1 MKIQNLIISAGIAV
15 AAFAQ
20 AAPETT
26 AKEAYIFSYFCGQS
40 DGLHLAVS
48 DDGLN
53 WTALNGNKSVLKPTV
68 GKDRLMR
75 DPSICRGPD
84 GVYRMVWTTSWH
96 DRIIG
101 YAETRDFVNWSEQRA
116 IPVMEYEKGCR
127 NCWAPELTYDPDT
140 GTYHIYWA
148 STISGRGD
156 GHRIYRTTTRD
167 FKTFTPT
174 EKWFDPGF
182 SVIDAAIVRDS
193 LTHDWVMTIKD
204 EREKPV
210 AKKHILTTR
219 TKSLDKG
226 FPTKLDGP
234 INFGPDWVEGPSPF
248 LVGKE
253 IYVCFDNYR
262 RGRYNMISSSDGGKT
277 WKDRTAELHLPK
289 GIRHGT
295 VIAVPKQEKDAL
307 VERFRAGA
315 FGAPRGLTVE
325 RLENPCGVD
334 APSPRFGWKMASKK
348 VAKGVVQSAYRIMV
362 ASTKGNLA
370 ADKGD
375 LWDTGKVSS
384 ADTIDVEYGGKP
396 LASSRRYWWKVRTW
410 DGSGAESDWSAPATW
425 VTGIMPGDGWKAKW
439 IGPAPETHPD
449 ADLSGARWITAKP
462 NARGDVVISLDFDF
476 SGAKPGE
483 YVELLHA
490 ASTRHE
496 IDVNGK
502 EFHRH
507 AGQVDRWNHLRFR
520 DMTPW
525 LKAGKNTMTVRV
537 KKGAKGVPQ
546 AFICALRFPDGRRI
560 VTNGT
565 LGNDLGALR
574 DTPYGKALVTRE
586 EIASPAF
593 EKKIA
598 ITKPI
603 VSAFLHVTGVGFY
616 EASLNGRKI
625 GDKVLDPSPTAYD
638 KHVLY
643 STYDL
648 GSALKPGENTLKVL
662 VGHGWY
668 DVRSIAVWNFDVA
681 PWRDFPRMI
690 AQLKI
695 TYADGTRETIVSDGS
710 WRQVESPV
718 GYDCIRE
725 GEVIGAHH
733 PAQPDFAKR
742 EIRAVEVSAPKGALV
757 AENCPGAKVLRTI
770 APKAIHAFPDGTY
783 VVEFPENFAGWIRMD
798 VRGQKKG
805 DVLVIRYDERANRDF
820 APASVRRID
829 CHFRYTASQAV
840 CATGAAFQ
848 TDRFVSSGAAVER
861 YEPRFT
867 YNGFQYVVL
876 KGLRAAPRKE
886 DITGCV
892 VHTDFPAI
900 GSFACSDETFNTLM
914 LMGDRAYR
922 SNFADGYPT
931 DCPHREKN
939 GWTGDASIA
948 SELAQYCYENTA
960 AYEKWLRDI
969 MDTQLANGDICCIVP
984 TSGWGFRWGNGPA
997 WDSALPVV
1005 AWNLWCYRGDR
1016 RILDVVYPALKR
1028 YVGFTSTKARGNL
1041 VRHGLGDWI
1050 PVERRHMPSTELTS
1064 SCYYRQAAAI
1074 LARIAAIKGLADDAA
1089 RYAKLADAI
1098 KNAINAKFYK
1108 GNGVYDNGHQ
1118 TAQAF
1123 PLAFGVVSESER
1135 AAVEAK
1141 LVESVEREGC
1151 HVDIGLLGSK
1161 HVFRALSRAGR
1172 TDLAFKMLTNPT
1184 KPSPVEW
1191 IQKGGT
1197 TLWEDW
1203 GDGASR
1209 NHIMFGDFMAW
1220 AYQYIGGIQLPEKN
1234 GSCAAIPDVSAT
1246 AFREVVIAP
1255 QFIDALTWA
1264 KVSVNGPN
1272 GPITTAWRRDGK
1284 KVALDV
1290 TVPPNTTAIVRLPGQ
1305 PDRRIGSGDYSFTAI
1320 R

>member
-1 MKIQNLIISAGIAV
+1 MKMFAMVVAVECLAASAI
-15 AAFAQ
+15 
-20 AAPETT
+20 
-26 AKEAYIFSYFCGQS
+26 CG
-40 DGLHLAVS
+40 
-48 DDGLN
+48 
-53 WTALNGNKSVLKPTV
+53 
-68 GKDRLMR
+68 
-75 DPSICRGPD
+75 
-84 GVYRMVWTTSWH
+84 
-96 DRIIG
+96 
-101 YAETRDFVNWSEQRA
+101 E
-116 IPVMEYEKGCR
+116 
-127 NCWAPELTYDPDT
+127 
-140 GTYHIYWA
+140 
-148 STISGRGD
+148 
-156 GHRIYRTTTRD
+156 
-167 FKTFTPT
+167 
-174 EKWFDPGF
+174 
-182 SVIDAAIVRDS
+182 
-193 LTHDWVMTIKD
+193 
-204 EREKPV
+204 
-210 AKKHILTTR
+210 
-219 TKSLDKG
+219 
-226 FPTKLDGP
+226 
-234 INFGPDWVEGPSPF
+234 
-248 LVGKE
+248 
-253 IYVCFDNYR
+253 
-262 RGRYNMISSSDGGKT
+262 
-277 WKDRTAELHLPK
+277 
-289 GIRHGT
+289 
-295 VIAVPKQEKDAL
+295 
-307 VERFRAGA
+307 
-315 FGAPRGLTVE
+315 PRGLVVE

-334 APSPRFGWKMASKK
+334 SPAPRFSWKMTAE
-348 VAKGVVQSAYRIMV
+348 KGEKDVVQSAYRVLV
-362 ASTKGNLA
+362 ASSKEKLA
-370 ADKGD
+370 ADSGD
-375 LWDTGKVSS
+375 LWDSGKVEGAQS
-384 ADTIDVEYGGKP
+384 IDVAYAGKP

-410 DGSGAESDWSAPATW
+410 NGAGAESAWSAPAEW
-425 VTGIMPGDGWKAKW
+425 VTGILQPDGWKAKW
-439 IGPAPETHPD
+439 IGPDASTRPD
-449 ADLSGARWITAKP
+449 ADMAGARWITAKP
-462 NARGDVVISLDFDF
+462 NARGDVELRFDFDF
-476 SGAKPGE
+476 AGAKPGE

-490 ASTRHE
+490 ASARHE

-507 AGQVDRWNHLRFR
+507 FGHVDRWNHLRFR

-525 LKAGKNTMTVRV
+525 LKPGKNTMTVRV

-546 AFICALRFPDGRRI
+546 AFICTLRFPDGRRI
-560 VTNGT
+560 VTDGT
-565 LGNDLGALR
+565 HGDDLGGLR
-574 DTPYGKALVTRE
+574 DTPYGKELVTRE

-593 EKKIA
+593 EKKFTVSRPVASA
-598 ITKPI
+598 I
-603 VSAFLHVTGVGFY
+603 LHVTGVGFY

-638 KHVLY
+638 RHVLY

-648 GSALKPGENTLKVL
+648 GGALKQGVNTLKVL

-690 AQLKI
+690 AQLEI
-695 TYADGTRETIVSDGS
+695 AYADGSRETVVSDGS

-725 GEVIGAHH
+725 GEVIGAYN
-733 PAQPDFAKR
+733 PAQPDFAAR
-742 EIRAVEVSAPKGALV
+742 EIRAAEVPAPKGALV
-757 AENCPGAKVLRTI
+757 AENCPGAKVMRTI

-783 VVEFPENFAGWIRMD
+783 VVEFPENFAGWVRMD

-805 DVLVIRYDERANRDF
+805 DVLAIRYDERVNRDF
-820 APASVRRID
+820 SPASVRRID

-840 CATGAAFQ
+840 CAAGAKFQ
-848 TDRFVSSGAAVER
+848 TDRFVSSGADVER

-876 KGLRAAPRKE
+876 SGLRAAPRKE

-900 GSFACSDETFNTLM
+900 GSFECSDETFNTLM
-914 LMGDRAYR
+914 KMGDRAYR

-1016 RILDVVYPALKR
+1016 RALDAVSPALKR
-1028 YVGFTSTKARGNL
+1028 YVDYTSTLAKGNL

-1074 LARIAAIKGLADDAA
+1074 LSRIASMKGLDDDAA
-1089 RYAKLADAI
+1089 RYGRLADAV
-1098 KNAINAKFYK
+1098 KDAVNAKFYK
-1108 GNGVYDNGHQ
+1108 GGGVYDNGRQ

-1123 PLAFGVVSESER
+1123 PLAFGVVPEGER
-1135 AAVEAK
+1135 AAVEAR
-1141 LVESVEREGC
+1141 LVASVEAAGG
-1151 HVDIGLLGSK
+1151 HVDMGLLGTK

-1172 TDLAFKMLTNPT
+1172 TDLAFRMLTNPT
-1184 KPSPVEW
+1184 RPSPVEW

-1220 AYQYIGGIQLPEKN
+1220 AYQYLGGIQLPEKE
-1234 GSCAAIPDVSAT
+1234 GSCAAIPDVAAT
-1246 AFREVVIAP
+1246 AFKEVVIAP
-1255 QFIDALTWA
+1255 QFIKELAWA
-1264 KVSVNGPN
+1264 KARVEGPY
-1272 GPITTAWRRDGK
+1272 GAIATAWRRDGSGI
-1284 KVALDV
+1284 VLDV
-1290 TVPPNTTAIVRLPGQ
+1290 LVPPNTTAVVRLPGE
-1305 PDRRIGSGDYSFTAI
+1305 PDRRVGSGAYSFSVSGHTAL
-1320 R
+1320 

>member
-1 MKIQNLIISAGIAV
+1 MKNNNHTAIIHPRVLRMTGILLSFTCAAGA
-15 AAFAQ
+15 
-20 AAPETT
+20 
-26 AKEAYIFSYFCGQS
+26 
-40 DGLHLAVS
+40 
-48 DDGLN
+48 
-53 WTALNGNKSVLKPTV
+53 
-68 GKDRLMR
+68 
-75 DPSICRGPD
+75 
-84 GVYRMVWTTSWH
+84 
-96 DRIIG
+96 
-101 YAETRDFVNWSEQRA
+101 
-116 IPVMEYEKGCR
+116 
-127 NCWAPELTYDPDT
+127 
-140 GTYHIYWA
+140 
-148 STISGRGD
+148 
-156 GHRIYRTTTRD
+156 
-167 FKTFTPT
+167 
-174 EKWFDPGF
+174 
-182 SVIDAAIVRDS
+182 
-193 LTHDWVMTIKD
+193 
-204 EREKPV
+204 
-210 AKKHILTTR
+210 
-219 TKSLDKG
+219 
-226 FPTKLDGP
+226 
-234 INFGPDWVEGPSPF
+234 
-248 LVGKE
+248 
-253 IYVCFDNYR
+253 
-262 RGRYNMISSSDGGKT
+262 
-277 WKDRTAELHLPK
+277 
-289 GIRHGT
+289 
-295 VIAVPKQEKDAL
+295 
-307 VERFRAGA
+307 A
-315 FGAPRGLTVE
+315 FGAAPHALTVE
-325 RLENPCGVD
+325 RLPNPCGID
-334 APSPRFGWKMASKK
+334 AATPRLGWKMAAEKD
-348 VAKGVVQSAYRIMV
+348 ATQSAYRILV
-362 ASTKGNLA
+362 SSSKEKLA
-370 ADKGD
+370 ADAGD
-375 LWDTGKVSS
+375 VWDSGRVPG
-384 ADTIDVEYGGKP
+384 ADTIDVAYGGKP

-410 DGSGAESDWSAPATW
+410 DGAGAESTWSAPATW
-425 VTGIMPGDGWKAKW
+425 VTGILPPDGWRAKW
-439 IGPAPETHPD
+439 IGPAPETRPD
-449 ADLSGARWITAKP
+449 ADMGGARWVTGKP
-462 NARGDVVISLDFDF
+462 NANGDVVISLEFDF
-476 SGAKPGE
+476 NGVKPGE

-507 AGQVDRWNHLRFR
+507 FGQVDRWNHLRFR

-525 LKAGKNTMTVRV
+525 LKPGKNTMTVRV
-537 KKGAKGVPQ
+537 KKGAKGTPQ
-546 AFICALRFPDGRRI
+546 AFICTMRFPDGRRI

-565 LGNDLGALR
+565 CGKDLGALR

-593 EKKIA
+593 EKDFTVA
-598 ITKPI
+598 KP
-603 VSAFLHVTGVGFY
+603 VASAFLHVTGVGFY

-648 GSALKPGENTLKVL
+648 GDALKPGANMLKVL

-668 DVRSIAVWNFDVA
+668 DVRSIAVWNFDVV

-690 AQLKI
+690 AQLEI
-695 TYADGTRETIVSDGS
+695 TYADGSCETVVSDGS
-710 WRQVESPV
+710 WRQVDSPV

-725 GEVIGAHH
+725 GEVVGARHRLH
-733 PAQPDFAKR
+733 PDFAAKD
-742 EIRAVEVSAPKGALV
+742 IRATEVPAPKGALV
-757 AENCPGAKVLRTI
+757 AENCPGAKVVRTI
-770 APKAIHAFPDGTY
+770 EPKAIHAFPDGTY
-783 VVEFPENFAGWIRMD
+783 VVEFPENFAGWMRMD

-805 DVLVIRYDERANRDF
+805 DVLVIRYDERANKDLSS
-820 APASVRRID
+820 ATVRRID

-848 TDRFVSSGAAVER
+848 ADRFVSSGAAVER

-876 KGLRAAPRKE
+876 TGLRAAPRKE
-886 DITGCV
+886 DVTGCV
-892 VHTDFPAI
+892 VQTDFPAI

-914 LMGDRAYR
+914 KMGDRAYR

-969 MDTQLANGDICCIVP
+969 MDSQLPNGDICGIVP
-984 TSGWGFRWGNGPA
+984 TSGWGYRWGNGPA

-1005 AWNLWCYRGDR
+1005 TWNLWCYRGDR

-1028 YVGFTSTKARGNL
+1028 YVDFTSKKARGNL
-1041 VRHGLGDWI
+1041 VRHGIGDWNH
-1050 PVERRHMPSTELTS
+1050 VNRRHVPSTELTS

-1074 LARIAAIKGLADDAA
+1074 LSRIAAIKGLADDAA
-1089 RYAKLADAI
+1089 RYGKLADAI
-1098 KNAINAKFYK
+1098 KNAIHAKYYR
-1108 GNGVYDNGHQ
+1108 GNGVYDNARQ

-1123 PLAFGVVSESER
+1123 PLAFGVVPESER
-1135 AAVEAK
+1135 AAVAAK
-1141 LVESVEREGC
+1141 LVESVEKEGC

-1161 HVFRALSRAGR
+1161 HVFRALSRIGR

-1184 KPSPVEW
+1184 RPSPVEW

-1220 AYQYIGGIQLPEKN
+1220 AYQYLGGIQLPEKD

-1264 KVSVNGPN
+1264 KASVDGPYGTISTSWN
-1272 GPITTAWRRDGK
+1272 RDGG
-1284 KVALDV
+1284 KVQLTV

-1305 PDRRIGSGDYSFTAI
+1305 PDRRVGSGVFTFVVPPAT
-1320 R
+1320 